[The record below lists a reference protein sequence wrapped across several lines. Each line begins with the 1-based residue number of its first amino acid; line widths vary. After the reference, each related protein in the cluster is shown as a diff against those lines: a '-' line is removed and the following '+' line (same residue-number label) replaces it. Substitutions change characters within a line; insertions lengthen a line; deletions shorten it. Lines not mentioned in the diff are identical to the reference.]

1 MHNKAHNNYLQTMI
15 FDNSSIKAIHES
27 PYKFVI
33 SSSGGGTNAISALM
47 GVPGA
52 SQSILESYVPYS
64 RESLDI
70 HLNKTPDHYCSQ
82 ATSLHMASLAYKK
95 ALKISNI
102 DKKYLFGIAVTASL
116 RSNYNKLGEHRFHI
130 ALQNQKQTVVINC
143 VLKKN
148 KRSREEEENLLST
161 FILNLIS
168 KSCALDFGYPQV
180 SDDIEII
187 EVQGKNDWIDLID
200 DKVGFI
206 SNTTNKPELIFPGSF
221 NPLHKGHLKMKKV
234 AERKT
239 GMDLYYEICID
250 NVDKPPLTFF
260 EISNTINQFEND
272 SWVLTKAGRFIDK
285 AKLFENA
292 TFVIGYDTLR
302 RLFNEK
308 YYENSKIMK
317 ENLMI
322 FDDFNINFLVFGRKD
337 FDKFKS
343 LEDVDIPAELKPRF
357 TGFDENTFR
366 DDISSSEIRKKELD

>member
-1 MHNKAHNNYLQTMI
+1 MHNKANNNYLHTMI
-15 FDNSSIKAIHES
+15 FDNSSIKAVHES

-70 HLNKTPDHYCSQ
+70 HLKKKPDHYCSQ

-95 ALKISNI
+95 ATKISAI
-102 DKKYLFGIAVTASL
+102 DKKYLFGISVTASL
-116 RSNYNKLGEHRFHI
+116 KSNYNKLGEHRFHI
-130 ALQNQKQTVVINC
+130 ALQNQKETSVINC
-143 VLKKN
+143 ILEKN
-148 KRSREEEENLLST
+148 KRSRDEEENLLSS
-161 FILNLIS
+161 FILNLIY
-168 KSCALDFGYPQV
+168 KSCNLESEYPQI
-180 SDDIEII
+180 SDELEITS
-187 EVQGKNDWIDLID
+187 VQGKKDWIDLID

-206 SNTTNKPELIFPGSF
+206 SNTANKPELIFPGSF
-221 NPLHKGHLKMKKV
+221 NPLHQGHLKMKEV

-285 AKLFENA
+285 AILFENA
-292 TFVIGYDTLR
+292 TFVIGYDTCR
-302 RLFNEK
+302 RLFNER
-308 YYENSKIMK
+308 YYKNSKAMK

-337 FDKFKS
+337 FDKFRS
-343 LEDVDIPAELKPRF
+343 LEDVDIPEELKSRF